1 MNNMMKIQNLIESG
15 DQLAYRGQMAR
26 FRSIDN
32 RGAEYEIIVDLD
44 GKPTKFTKRDEAAID
59 LWMLN
64 FVPIGTAAEVDEP
77 QAQTAKLPAVAQKNQ
92 VPDLYT
98 ENKPMLSV
106 LAEALMEDVK
116 KLKTD
121 PTYIHQ
127 AKAISNTVNTFIQ
140 LAKIQIQLSKG
151 A

>member
-1 MNNMMKIQNLIESG
+1 ME
-15 DQLAYRGQMAR
+15 
-26 FRSIDN
+26 N

-64 FVPIGTAAEVDEP
+64 FTLIGTGDEP
-77 QAQTAKLPAVAQKNQ
+77 DPLPNEPLNAKFPVVQPRHQ
-92 VPDLYT
+92 VPNLYS

-121 PTYIHQ
+121 ATYIPQ

-140 LAKIQIQLSKG
+140 LAKIQLQLSKG